1 MTENRKP
8 LVYIVSAPS
17 GSGKSTLT
25 NELLKLVPNLV
36 FSISYTTR
44 DARGSEQ
51 NGKQYHFIST
61 QEFDRMVREKDFLE
75 HANVHGNCY
84 GTARQFL
91 RDAGKSGQDLL
102 LDIDVQGA
110 AQIKKNLTDA
120 ISIFVLPPDRKTLE
134 WRLRNRSEDS
144 EDEIQ
149 RRLQTARREIAEY
162 DKYDYVL
169 INDKLE
175 ESIER
180 LIAIVLSQRL
190 RREQKTLSEQE
201 NAIVQRA
208 ERLRMANLREKVQPI
223 LASFSASLGSAES

>member
-44 DARGSEQ
+44 EARGSEQ

-61 QEFDRMVREKDFLE
+61 QEFDRMVREQEFLE

-91 RDAGKSGQDLL
+91 RDAGKSGHDLL

-144 EDEIQ
+144 EEEIQ

-223 LASFSASLGSAES
+223 LASFGASAGSAES